1 MKQSFLA
8 ISTLIVTFALTL
20 VACSKKGWLPTDETT
35 VAPVRIIPA
44 AKNDTPYG
52 KNNVAY
58 QVVPPVK
65 DQSGGIVLIPESNND
80 TPYGRNNSTLYNSS
94 DDAPTGI
101 NIIPASKSDTP
112 YGK

>member
-1 MKQSFLA
+1 MKQSLIA
-8 ISTLIVTFALTL
+8 LSTVFALFTVTL
-20 VACSKKGWLPTDETT
+20 VACSKKGFFPTDETM

-52 KNNVAY
+52 KNNAAY
-58 QVVPPVK
+58 QVVTTVK
-65 DQSGGIVLIPESNND
+65 DQSGGIVLIPESKND
-80 TPYGRNNSTLYNSS
+80 TPYGKNSSSLYNSS

-101 NIIPASKSDTP
+101 IMIPIAKADTP

>member
-1 MKQSFLA
+1 MKQSFIAL
-8 ISTLIVTFALTL
+8 STLFVFFTVTL
-20 VACSKKGWLPTDETT
+20 VACSKKGFLPTDETT

-58 QVVPPVK
+58 QVVTLVK
-65 DQSGGIVLIPESNND
+65 DQSGGIVLIPESKND
-80 TPYGRNNSTLYNSS
+80 TPYGRNNSALYNSS
-94 DDAPTGI
+94 DNGPKGI
-101 NIIPASKSDTP
+101 NIIPAAKSDTP

>member
-1 MKQSFLA
+1 MKQSFIAL
-8 ISTLIVTFALTL
+8 STLAATFALTL

-58 QVVPPVK
+58 QVVPHPK
-65 DQSGGIVLIPESNND
+65 DQSAVIVLIPESKND
-80 TPYGRNNSTLYNSS
+80 TPYGRNNSALYNSS

-101 NIIPASKSDTP
+101 NIIPAAKSDTP